1 MKLWGYDEVTSHS
14 LGFLKSFPVLAL
26 YDVWNCGFG
35 SDADIRARQVGWT
48 AVRFRDALQFLDEKC
63 LERFS
68 PNITEILDAKTVGT
82 AYSQPLWDASSV
94 RRIPRAEVSA
104 FLIDKI
110 HQTYDAAS
118 GLKTRAPKALKS
130 ERNSHHIRKE
140 QRSARKDKTP
150 QIKPPETWDYR
161 TYSSF
166 ARIGELLND
175 SDLEEAGIAIESQA
189 VVANQLVNSVPFVS
203 LCVGPTQ
210 PITSMLKFDALAFVR
225 IRIPGNEEE
234 ELNFDEKI
242 PVSRTQKRAYVPKQ
256 PSHGVNKTRKRN
268 LDDVLSS
275 FM

>member
-1 MKLWGYDEVTSHS
+1 MKLWGYEEVTSYS
-14 LGFLKSFPVLAL
+14 LDFLKSFPVLAI

-35 SDADIRARQVGWT
+35 SDADIRAHQVGWT
-48 AVRFRDALQFLDEKC
+48 AVRYRDPLQFLDEKC
-63 LERFS
+63 LERLS
-68 PNITEILDAKTVGT
+68 PKNTEIVDAKRVGT

-118 GLKTRAPKALKS
+118 GPKTRAPKAPKS
-130 ERNSHHIRKE
+130 ERNSYHIRKE
-140 QRSARKDKTP
+140 RSARKDKTP
-150 QIKPPETWDYR
+150 QTKPPETWDFG

-175 SDLEEAGIAIESQA
+175 SDLEKAGIAIESQA

-203 LCVGPTQ
+203 LRVGPTQ

-225 IRIPGNEEE
+225 IRIPGNEEV

-242 PVSRTQKRAYVPKQ
+242 PVSRTQKRACAPKQ

-268 LDDVLSS
+268 LDDVLSY